1 MKCGFCVNLGGEQ
14 MLQSLTIYLTINT
27 LVNKLK
33 LQMCVFFRI
42 FVCEPKEEKAPIYR
56 AQMYEEIWT
65 FASNWPDKIN
75 GE

>member
-1 MKCGFCVNLGGEQ
+1 
-14 MLQSLTIYLTINT
+14 
-27 LVNKLK
+27 
-33 LQMCVFFRI
+33 MCVFIRI
-42 FVCEPKEEKAPIYR
+42 FVCEHKEEKAPIYR